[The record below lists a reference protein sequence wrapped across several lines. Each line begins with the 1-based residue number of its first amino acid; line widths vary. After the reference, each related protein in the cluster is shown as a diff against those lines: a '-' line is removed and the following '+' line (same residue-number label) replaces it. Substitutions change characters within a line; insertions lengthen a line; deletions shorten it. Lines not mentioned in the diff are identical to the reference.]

1 MYGNCW
7 NDFGHHLYPAWLR
20 GLLRRV
26 AFLPVD
32 SGRRAV
38 VLGSIGMMRDQNRK
52 GLGVAGLVCGL
63 VGLLITLICF
73 ACVGCAICQY
83 GGLMRLG
90 SDLANELAAYGY

>member
-1 MYGNCW
+1 MAIAGMILGIISIPLGFVACYG
-7 NDFGHHLYPAWLR
+7 
-20 GLLRRV
+20 RV
-26 AFLPVD
+26 AFLPLILGVA
-32 SGRRAV
+32 AV